1 MWHYHKPPVAWCQPP
16 CLGRQSFQSS
26 FICYMPHHAGT
37 LHQCVVGLACAFSL
51 SFPPNACHFELNSP
65 GQTGKAIPA
74 SRNHQE
80 CASFISLPFLF
91 LPRYLASCLSVWP
104 ARGMLVPFYQR
115 IQQLPSLHFRGVGG
129 DGTVSPQ
136 RCSGIFFILSLNPF
150 CT

>member
-1 MWHYHKPPVAWCQPP
+1 MALSQASCGFVPASVPGKAVIPVFLHLLHAPP
-16 CLGRQSFQSS
+16 CWHSS
-26 FICYMPHHAGT
+26 PVC
-37 LHQCVVGLACAFSL
+37 CWVGLCLLTLFS
-51 SFPPNACHFELNSP
+51 SPCCHFELNSH
-65 GQTGKAIPA
+65 GQTGKTIPA

-91 LPRYLASCLSVWP
+91 SPLYLASCLSVWP
-104 ARGMLVPFYQR
+104 APGMLVPFYQR